1 MHASFRTT
9 AAAALALLGCAGCV
23 EIAAPTIGGDYRGV
37 LDTPFSTEG
46 AALFELHGPGIRAL
60 SAPGRVLI
68 AHATSDTSV
77 RVMVMNDPRSLR
89 GGPVSFVVTVDPG
102 QVPPSATIEAVASP
116 LNEARDFLGAF
127 GMRFTRSTGP
137 APGGGSPPP
146 PPGEEAPYTF
156 AELAA
161 QFFGGEPLPAQARG
175 DLDLAGNGNGAY
187 DLGDLRAY
195 LLREPQEI
203 PNTSSWTR

>member
-1 MHASFRTT
+1 MPASFRTT
-9 AAAALALLGCAGCV
+9 AAAVLALLGCAACV
-23 EIAAPTIGGDYRGV
+23 EIATPTIGGDYRGV

-46 AALFELHGPGIRAL
+46 AALFELHGPGIRGL

-68 AHATSDTSV
+68 AQATSDTSV

-89 GGPVSFVVTVDPG
+89 GGPVSFVVTVDEG
-102 QVPPSATIEAVASP
+102 QVPPTGTIEAVASP
-116 LNEARDFLGAF
+116 TNEARDFLGAF
-127 GMRFTRSTGP
+127 GMRFTRSTGAIP
-137 APGGGSPPP
+137 DPGTPPP

-161 QFFGGEPLPAQARG
+161 PFFGGEPLPAEARG
-175 DLDLAGNGNGAY
+175 DLDLAGNVNGVY

-203 PNTSSWTR
+203 PATTAWTR